1 MIKVSRIMDEH
12 QERNGKKLFLIE
24 YKSTDDAAFW
34 GGFTEY
40 ISQNNLP
47 KINQCFENAQHLEQY
62 CRGEWNKK
70 SAYDFDSDQDW
81 QDRNYMSNDVRFID

>member
-62 CRGEWNKK
+62 CRGEWNERKK
-70 SAYDFDSDQDW
+70 
-81 QDRNYMSNDVRFID
+81 RIRI